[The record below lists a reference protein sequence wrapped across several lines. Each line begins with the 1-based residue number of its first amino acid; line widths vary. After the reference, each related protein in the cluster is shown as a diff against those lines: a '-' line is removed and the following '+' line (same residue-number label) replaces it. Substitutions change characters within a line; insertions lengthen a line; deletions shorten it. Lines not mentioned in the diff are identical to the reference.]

1 MHGAGQWH
9 APAAA
14 QARQLTQADVD
25 APGRAGTRTVRI
37 PPDGFSGGVEA
48 GVVHPNTGAVGSDGA
63 G

>member
-25 APGRAGTRTVRI
+25 APGRTVTRAGRI
-37 PPDGFSGGVEA
+37 PPGGFSGGAKA
-48 GVVHPNTGAVGSDGA
+48 GVVAEWAPEGDRA
-63 G
+63 